1 MIPHRPKG
9 IQERVLFSGPG
20 RPLSWSLHGL
30 AFGETMPLRLIQVLL
45 PADSAESMEAVL
57 DGLEILDWWTT
68 PLPGE
73 RLEVDI
79 LAASEEVEAVMD
91 KLEGRFSVLE
101 KWRLI
106 LKPVDATLPRPKE
119 PPKEDKKEEGK
130 GEPQAAPGEEEKK
143 AKKTG
148 RVNREELYATVRDGI
163 GSPLS
168 YSVMILLS
176 AIVAAF
182 GLTHDDVAVI
192 IGAMV
197 IAPLLGPNM
206 ALALATTLGDRDLA
220 KKALHANLLG
230 IGLAAVLSLAVGF
243 FFRPDPSIHA
253 MAARTSPQLDSLLL
267 ALASGTAGAFALT
280 GGGANT
286 LIGVMVAVALMPPL
300 VTFGMLLG
308 ANHPKPAL
316 GALLL
321 FLANLISVNL
331 AGVATFLARG
341 VHPRSWWEAE
351 KARKASR
358 RAVILWV
365 LLLLALAAVLY
376 LAGS

>member
-1 MIPHRPKG
+1 M
-9 IQERVLFSGPG
+9 
-20 RPLSWSLHGL
+20 
-30 AFGETMPLRLIQVLL
+30 ALRLIQVLL
-45 PADSAESMEAVL
+45 PAGSASSVETTLE
-57 DGLEILDWWTT
+57 GQEILDWWTT
-68 PLPGE
+68 PLPGD
-73 RLEVDI
+73 RVEVDI

-101 KWRLI
+101 NWRLI

-119 PPKEDKKEEGK
+119 PAKEDKKEEGK
-130 GEPQAAPGEEEKK
+130 SGPEGGDTQATAREEEKK
-143 AKKTG
+143 TRKTS
-148 RVNREELYATVRDGI
+148 RINREELYATVRDGI

-168 YSVMILLS
+168 FSVMILLS

-220 KKALHANLLG
+220 QKALQANLLG
-230 IGLAAVLSLAVGF
+230 IFLAAGLSILVGF
-243 FFRPDPSIHA
+243 FFRPDPGIPA
-253 MAARTSPQLDSLLL
+253 LAARTSPQLDSLLL

-308 ANHPKPAL
+308 ANHPGPAL

-351 KARKASR
+351 KARKASAK
-358 RAVILWV
+358 AVILWV
-365 LLLLALAAVLY
+365 LLLLALGAVLY
-376 LAGS
+376 LANS